1 MKILL
6 THRYFWPDS
15 PPYGWM
21 LKAIAEAL
29 SAAGHDV
36 HVLTSI
42 PSYTDDAPEAPT
54 RERVGGISVHRVAVR
69 AEGSRAAWVRA
80 SNAYSYCRAIRRE
93 IEDLRPDVVTA
104 SSFPP
109 VIAAATAS
117 AAARRVGAAFVYHV
131 QDVHPEA
138 SRIGGGLIGRSP
150 VYDMLRARDIR
161 TLKRSDVIVT
171 LSDDMAQ
178 TIRSRDASIP
188 DITILNNFTLDAP
201 SGHAPVPPERG
212 RRRAI
217 FAGNLGR
224 FQDLPAL
231 LDGLS
236 LALDRSP
243 DWDVVLMG
251 DGALRANLRARFG
264 DHPRIRFLDRRPYAE
279 AEPIIA
285 GADIGLVSLRS
296 GIEAVAYPSKTET
309 YLGLGLPVLVLA
321 DPECALAS
329 DIEGRGFGRVALSRD
344 PEDIATAFAALTA
357 PEALARAQAAVQAR
371 PDAERARRC
380 ALDAW
385 VDLMARIQASR

>member
-21 LKAIAEAL
+21 LKAIAETL

-36 HVLTSI
+36 HVLASI
-42 PSYTDDAPEAPT
+42 PSYTDDAPEAPM
-54 RERVGGISVHRVAVR
+54 RERICGMSVHRVAVR
-69 AEGSRAAWVRA
+69 AEGSRAGRVRA
-80 SNAYSYCRAIRRE
+80 SNALAYCRAIRRE
-93 IEDLRPDVVTA
+93 VEDLRPDVVTA

-138 SRIGGGLIGRSP
+138 SRISGGLVGRSP
-150 VYDMLRARDIR
+150 VYDMLRVLDTR
-161 TLKRSDVIVT
+161 TLKRSDAIVT
-171 LSDDMAQ
+171 LSEDMAQ
-178 TIRSRDASIP
+178 TIRARGASIP
-188 DITILNNFTLDAP
+188 DVTILNNFTLDAP
-201 SGHAPVPPERG
+201 SGHAPVPPDSG

-217 FAGNLGR
+217 FAGNMGR
-224 FQDLPAL
+224 FQDLPVL
-231 LDGLS
+231 LEGLS

-243 DWDVVLMG
+243 DWEVVLMG
-251 DGALRANLRARFG
+251 DGALRADLRARFG

-321 DPECALAS
+321 DPERALAS
-329 DIEGRGFGRVALSRD
+329 DIEGKGLGRVTATRD
-344 PEDIATAFAALTA
+344 PEDIAAAFAALTA
-357 PEALARAQAAVQAR
+357 PETLARAKAAVRAR
-371 PDAERARRC
+371 PDAATARMA

-385 VDLMARIQASR
+385 VDLMARIRAAR